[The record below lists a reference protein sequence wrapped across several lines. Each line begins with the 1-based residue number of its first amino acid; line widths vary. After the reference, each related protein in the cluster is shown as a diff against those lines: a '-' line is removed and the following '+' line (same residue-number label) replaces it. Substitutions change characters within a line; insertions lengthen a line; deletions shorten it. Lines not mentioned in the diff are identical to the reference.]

1 MENSLC
7 ENATKRL
14 INLQYLNQ
22 ASLTNFLKT
31 AILLKWFSLLAFTI
45 MQQMRKLVAQWNF
58 SIADMLYS
66 EHLSIADNIL
76 ENQFF
81 YWNLPLYSGHLLIA
95 NIFFENKWCPL
106 WRGSTVAVLE
116 KSLKKQYFLHLIPYN
131 SRLP

>member
-66 EHLSIADNIL
+66 EHLSIADTIHKSG
-76 ENQFF
+76 
-81 YWNLPLYSGHLLIA
+81 WNHGHCLIEKPLYGGQI
-95 NIFFENKWCPL
+95 
-106 WRGSTVAVLE
+106 
-116 KSLKKQYFLHLIPYN
+116 
-131 SRLP
+131 